1 MFHLFREWNR
11 RNGWNRVGS
20 VGRNGDVVLFCL
32 FEAAKDG
39 GTRHIEGGG
48 YLADG
53 FAVALEL
60 EDFDDLVVVV
70 GCAVAT
76 SEVVG
81 FVGIAL
87 NLEAEAAVG
96 LGNVEDDNV
105 VGVVPVFAC
114 ADFDLLEVAEAVVFG
129 AACEGYAGVEEVD
142 ELGAAGEVV
151 LGDGFPATALG
162 RVGYDYGGEGVEFL
176 EADEFHHKAAGG
188 GAFLGV
194 VADEGDVVDDEE
206 ACALSGG
213 FFDGGEDFLLEV
225 GPDYE
230 FGGDLGAGEV
240 GREDVT
246 VAGGGV
252 GVAHLELLGGK
263 FEVHVHYLLAPGD
276 VLGYLDG
283 EDGLAY
289 IAGGEDDGVLVLDDE
304 VVEVGLGVG
313 REEGFFYPVV
323 GGLDG
328 EQTYVSGGFARLAG
342 FGGDGGTRV
351 EWLVIFRHCLSS
363 FRRVPLRSRH
373 RL

>member
-1 MFHLFREWNR
+1 M
-11 RNGWNRVGS
+11 
-20 VGRNGDVVLFCL
+20 
-32 FEAAKDG
+32 
-39 GTRHIEGGG
+39 
-48 YLADG
+48 
-53 FAVALEL
+53 
-60 EDFDDLVVVV
+60 
-70 GCAVAT
+70 
-76 SEVVG
+76 
-81 FVGIAL
+81 GIAL
-87 NLEAEAAVG
+87 NLEAETAVG
-96 LGNVEDDNV
+96 LGYVEDDDV

-114 ADFDLLEVAEAVVFG
+114 ADFDLLEIAESVVFG

-194 VADEGDVVDDEE
+194 VTDEGDVVDDEE
-206 ACALSGG
+206 AGALPGG

-230 FGGDLGAGEV
+230 FGGDLGSGEV
-240 GREDVT
+240 DWEDVA

-252 GVAHLELLGGK
+252 GVAHLELLGGE

-283 EDGLAY
+283 EDGFADV
-289 IAGGEDDGVLVLDDE
+289 AGGEDDGVLVLNDE
-304 VVEVGLGVG
+304 VVEVSLGVG
-313 REEGFFYPVV
+313 REKGFFYPVV

-328 EQTYVSGGFARLAG
+328 EQAYVSGGFARLAG
-342 FGGDGGTRV
+342 FGGDGD
-351 EWLVIFRHCLSS
+351 SS
-363 FRRVPLRSRH
+363 GMNVPPISL
-373 RL
+373 